1 MKIETVAHKGLKRLY
16 QKDDPKGVPPAC
28 RDKLRNML
36 GFLDSI
42 ADPAELKAPVL
53 KWKAHELTGNRDGTW
68 ALHVTANQRL
78 TFWVDDQRRL
88 RDLNLE
94 DYH

>member
-1 MKIETVAHKGLKRLY
+1 VKIESFKHKGLKRFY
-16 QKDDPKGVPPAC
+16 EDGQVKGFPAAS
-28 RDKLRNML
+28 RKKLGNML
-36 GFLDSI
+36 GFLD
-42 ADPAELKAPVL
+42 AMTDPAELLSPVL
-53 KWKAHELTGNRDGTW
+53 KWKAHELTGNRRGTW
-68 ALHVTANQRL
+68 ALNVTANVRL